1 VIKITIEGPQG
12 SGKSTLGMELMLLL
26 ASDKMLKKP
35 WIRNAKKA
43 SLFLQDE
50 ESKTFK
56 RLPYSMLPDVLIV
69 LKQTTE
75 NEIIVCGSCG
85 KDVIARN
92 WNTHFCDVGP
102 ESTNPPKEVAGPFCP
117 KEKAPFDNLTS
128 TSTEM
133 EDNPP
138 IIPSEYRINLRKEA
152 KDGK

>member
-43 SLFLQDE
+43 SIFLQDE

-75 NEIIVCGSCG
+75 REPYTEG
-85 KDVIARN
+85 KSRKR
-92 WNTHFCDVGP
+92 
-102 ESTNPPKEVAGPFCP
+102 PKHKPCP
-117 KEKAPFDNLTS
+117 IHYEP
-128 TSTEM
+128 
-133 EDNPP
+133 
-138 IIPSEYRINLRKEA
+138 
-152 KDGK
+152 

>member
-1 VIKITIEGPQG
+1 MVTKADIKPVKTI
-12 SGKSTLGMELMLLL
+12 L
-26 ASDKMLKKP
+26 KMTNEKM
-35 WIRNAKKA
+35 
-43 SLFLQDE
+43 F
-50 ESKTFK
+50 
-56 RLPYSMLPDVLIV
+56 PD
-69 LKQTTE
+69 Q